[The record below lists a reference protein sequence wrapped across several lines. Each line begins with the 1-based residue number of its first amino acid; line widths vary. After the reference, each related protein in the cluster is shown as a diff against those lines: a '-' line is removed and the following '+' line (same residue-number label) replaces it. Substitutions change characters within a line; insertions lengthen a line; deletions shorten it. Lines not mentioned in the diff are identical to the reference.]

1 MTIEK
6 PSEMDL
12 AALDSTLQ
20 QLQKKKEVLISLDN
34 KIIDGIKDE
43 DELENEIVE
52 TENMQSDIGEK
63 IFQVGKFL
71 ELQRLSNI
79 SIPHQPK
86 NIMKQRHRSDQKAKQ
101 L

>member
-52 TENMQSDIGEK
+52 TEDMQSDIGEK

-71 ELQRLSNI
+71 EPQRLSNI
-79 SIPHQPK
+79 SIPHTEPMQ
-86 NIMKQRHRSDQKAKQ
+86 
-101 L
+101 